1 MSLLGAETI
10 TVTPQ
15 TQTLVDGRYQLV
27 PGASYT
33 VTGTVLPI
41 PGQVLAKLPEAA
53 RTTARYVLYVEGDP
67 GISTTD
73 NASPEHPA
81 DRVTRKG
88 FEYTVASN
96 LDLSIHASGL
106 PHRQF
111 ILHRKGGD
119 E

>member
-27 PGASYT
+27 PGTPYT
-33 VTGTVLPI
+33 VRGTVLPV
-41 PGQVLAKLPEAA
+41 PGQVLAKLPEGA

-67 GISTTD
+67 GIVTTD
-73 NASPEHPA
+73 TASPEKPA
-81 DRVTRKG
+81 DRITRKG
-88 FEYTVASN
+88 QTYTVASN
-96 LDLSIHASGL
+96 LDLSIHTSGL
-106 PHRQF
+106 PHRQYL
-111 ILHRKGGD
+111 LHQRGGD